1 MLNRRRNRVIP
12 TAEPKALVE
21 PIPIFGSDV
30 EHSNDL
36 TYNPLQLVWNKT
48 LGQKKSQPT
57 VDPPT
62 ALVPPISQVP
72 LLALALVL
80 ALTAQARVEPSSL
93 ESPLIDKRAQAE
105 LWKPEFFTVELGKQ
119 KRAPKNQG
127 LVCDEVVQVSILTS
141 AKLDSKAAEKVKLD
155 LATIQNRDAS
165 YDVVTKTP
173 GEVATVQEQL
183 DKALG

>member
-1 MLNRRRNRVIP
+1 MAPRFR
-12 TAEPKALVE
+12 
-21 PIPIFGSDV
+21 
-30 EHSNDL
+30 
-36 TYNPLQLVWNKT
+36 T

-93 ESPLIDKRAQAE
+93 ESPLIDKR
-105 LWKPEFFTVELGKQ
+105 KGKQ
-119 KRAPKNQG
+119 LARGPFKKSKKKKGEMSSAFPPLLRCSGQAMEAQVLHRRARQA
-127 LVCDEVVQVSILTS
+127 

-155 LATIQNRDAS
+155 LATIQKRDAS